1 MTPQEVTTTPTTP
14 LEEGTT
20 TSTTPEQELHLC
32 KIVAKHTFEYY

>member
-1 MTPQEVTTTPTTP
+1 MTPQEVTNTIAP
-14 LEEGTT
+14 LAEGTT